1 MGVNSQ
7 NACTDGDRLWVSR
20 RGLLTIAAVFVIG
33 LTTVGQPNAQSP
45 DSSSAD
51 SSSSRFSNYLSGKV
65 TDKQG
70 ETVEIDKKVY
80 KLSSTM
86 SIKDVQG
93 NVLDE
98 IYIISGLE
106 VRFRLNHGSIEELIV
121 FLPR

>member
-20 RGLLTIAAVFVIG
+20 RGLLTVAAIFVIG
-33 LTTVGQPNAQSP
+33 LTTGGQPNAQSP
-45 DSSSAD
+45 D

-98 IYIISGLE
+98 IYIIPGLE